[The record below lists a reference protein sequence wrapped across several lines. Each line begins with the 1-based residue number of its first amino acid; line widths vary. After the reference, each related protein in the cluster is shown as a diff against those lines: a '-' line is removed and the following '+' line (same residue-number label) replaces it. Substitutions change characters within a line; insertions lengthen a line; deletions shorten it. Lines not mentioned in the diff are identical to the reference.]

1 MGEAASSI
9 LDGDQSSIP
18 DRDQPETS
26 SIPHSNLPAPMPD
39 HASNLP
45 AVIAPQRLAPRLGGQ
60 LLAKQL
66 LAKDGK
72 GLEATGVHGAVIAA
86 TRAAPMTSS
95 ARIVV
100 ALPLSSVL
108 ALLLR
113 LVFAGLE

>member
-1 MGEAASSI
+1 MSSGRSVSYMPPGDLKSGMPAAQ
-9 LDGDQSSIP
+9 L
-18 DRDQPETS
+18 T
-26 SIPHSNLPAPMPD
+26 PAPVNTTTFW
-39 HASNLP
+39 HAS
-45 AVIAPQRLAPRLGGQ
+45 LARYAATPLTSR
-60 LLAKQL
+60 
-66 LAKDGK
+66 
-72 GLEATGVHGAVIAA
+72 EASRGAIAA